1 MPMSIQVWEY
11 GSNPSLANQA
21 GTFVQIVAGTPVTT
35 SEEFIGDF
43 GLPLVPLAGFPKVS
57 IFDNLE
63 LVTQGMAYAKTPN
76 SGLWFCDLTIP
87 PDFDFGGSQER
98 VLTVQW
104 EFQDSTGSKTKN
116 SLHISVIPQSATT
129 EDSTIDVIQ
138 LVPAPQINL
147 KVPYIV
153 TQTDTAKCS
162 VYSENTCLNVFPK
175 SMAQIQGSSTV
186 LTFPVNM
193 TDARLQP
200 YNLITELTLN
210 GATRQVFSQ
219 LYLLNP
225 SMLSAMQSLD
235 LAINKAN
242 QLEAIPGLRFR
253 EIDLMQGLIRG
264 LDHFNSIGPS
274 LTSFNGVNMQGPIRE
289 AWLICTS
296 IRVLRAQLQA
306 EGWFNFDFSGQNVSL
321 NIDRSQ
327 AISDALS
334 FYEGQVDTTIKPL
347 KMLLAKK
354 GVIQGDG
361 SQGAVLASISQM
373 GMTVLSNNSITRSRY
388 GGTYRR

>member
-1 MPMSIQVWEY
+1 MSIQVWEY
-11 GSNPSLANQA
+11 GSTPGLANQA

-35 SEEFIGDF
+35 SEEFLGDF
-43 GLPLVPLAGFPKVS
+43 GLPVIPVAGYPKVS
-57 IFDNLE
+57 VYDGLE

-87 PDFDFGGSQER
+87 PDFDFENNQEK
-98 VLTVQW
+98 VLLVQW
-104 EFQDSTGSKTKN
+104 ECKDSEGSKTKN
-116 SLHISVIPQSATT
+116 SLHISVIPQSAVT
-129 EDSTIDVIQ
+129 EDSTLDILQ
-138 LVPAPQINL
+138 LAPINGVTI

-153 TQTDTAKCS
+153 TQTDQASIS
-162 VYSENTCLNVFPK
+162 VYSENTLLNVFQK
-175 SMAQIQGSSTV
+175 LGAQIQGSSTV
-186 LTFPVNM
+186 LNFPVNM

-200 YNLITELTLN
+200 YNLITDMTVN
-210 GATRQVFSQ
+210 GAKRQVFSQ
-219 LYLLNP
+219 MYLINP

-274 LTSFNGVNMQGPIRE
+274 LSSFNGVNMQGPIRE

-321 NIDRSQ
+321 NVDRSQ
-327 AISDALS
+327 ALSDALS
-334 FYEGQVDTTIKPL
+334 FYEGQVETTIKPL
-347 KMLLAKK
+347 KMLMAKK

-361 SQGAVLASISQM
+361 SQGAVLASMSQM
-373 GMTVLSNNSITRSRY
+373 GHTTLSNNSITRSRY
-388 GGTYRR
+388 GGTYKRN